1 MDGQKYINMFLCVQ
15 KMNGGLIGLERY
27 NDRLFFRE
35 LSLKMNFVY
44 TELLVIPTNPSVI
57 HCTSRNS
64 HEFGGSVFLILL
76 VFICHLIFTWHFL
89 KLAWF
94 L

>member
-1 MDGQKYINMFLCVQ
+1 MEVLSVWNDIMTDYFL
-15 KMNGGLIGLERY
+15 G
-27 NDRLFFRE
+27 E

-44 TELLVIPTNPSVI
+44 TELLVIPTNPSDI

-76 VFICHLIFTWHFL
+76 LLFICHLIFTWHFL

-94 L
+94 CSLTL